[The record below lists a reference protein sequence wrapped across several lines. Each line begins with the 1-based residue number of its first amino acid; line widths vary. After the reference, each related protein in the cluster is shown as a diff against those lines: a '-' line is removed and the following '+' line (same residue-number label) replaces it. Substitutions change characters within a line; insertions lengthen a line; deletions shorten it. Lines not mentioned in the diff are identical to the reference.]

1 MGINTSNQFCNHE
14 VDIID
19 SKIHTSKRAPLRET
33 HKYICIVKFDN
44 QNLEAIRL
52 PKIYNYPDVIKALP
66 DNLQEKQNFPT
77 VTSYQ
82 LESSISNNI
91 LIYKDA
97 LNSA

>member
-1 MGINTSNQFCNHE
+1 MQ
-14 VDIID
+14 
-19 SKIHTSKRAPLRET
+19 T
-33 HKYICIVKFDN
+33 HKHICIVKFDN
-44 QNLEAIRL
+44 KNLEAIR
-52 PKIYNYPDVIKALP
+52 PTKIFNCPDVIKALQ
-66 DNLQEKQNFPT
+66 DNLQQKQNFPT